1 MDNSNKIL
9 NPSTDRYVKKTSALG
24 KLILAGKIPPKKPP
38 KACSD
43 SQIRNPSSQ
52 RCIKKSGKLARSL
65 GNTPMTSNGSFVA
78 SSSSS
83 PLALP
88 IIPGA
93 YVPPAVV
100 PQPPTLPVRND
111 KGKLKALDDL
121 FGLNE
126 EENAANKIKG
136 LFKARLQKK
145 KYDEQNAAN
154 KLKAVLQRRLQQREN
169 ANQRFATRELQSAI
183 RRRNQMSNMQ
193 TTDKAV
199 NVLQKAFRNKLSKN
213 RERDAAM
220 SRQTEKLKGLID
232 TSRNIVAQQNAQ
244 SKAISTIGAAIK
256 RRDAVKDYSTTKRK
270 AATAK
275 FYDSANR
282 KIKEAIPGLI
292 GAGIATGI
300 GLSGRI

>member
-65 GNTPMTSNGSFVA
+65 GSTPMTSNGSFVA

-100 PQPPTLPVRND
+100 PQPPTLPKLSASTMSHLQRLD
-111 KGKLKALDDL
+111 KIQQIKEKKY
-121 FGLNE
+121 NE
-126 EENAANKIKG
+126 NNAATK
-136 LFKARLQKK
+136 LQ
-145 KYDEQNAAN
+145 
-154 KLKAVLQRRLQQREN
+154 AVLQRRLQQREN
-169 ANQRFATRELQSAI
+169 ANQRFATRELQSVI

-213 RERDAAM
+213 REEDAANT
-220 SRQTEKLKGLID
+220 RRTEKLKELID
-232 TSRNIVAQQNAQ
+232 TSKNIVAQQNAQ

-282 KIKEAIPGLI
+282 KIKEAIPALI

>member
-9 NPSTDRYVKKTSALG
+9 NPSTGRYVKKTSVLG
-24 KLILAGKIPPKKPP
+24 KLILSGKTPP
-38 KACSD
+38 KAKKEPKSCSD
-43 SQIRNPSSQ
+43 SQIRNPKSG

-65 GNTPMTSNGSFVA
+65 GNTPMTSNGSFA
-78 SSSSS
+78 SSS

-88 IIPGA
+88 VIPNSF
-93 YVPPAVV
+93 VSPP
-100 PQPPTLPVRND
+100 PTTTLPVRND

-154 KLKAVLQRRLQQREN
+154 KLKAVFQRRLQQREN

-282 KIKEAIPGLI
+282 KIKEAMPGLI

>member
-9 NPSTDRYVKKTSALG
+9 NPTTNRYVKKTSALG
-24 KLILAGKIPPKKPP
+24 KLILAGKTPPKKSP
-38 KACSD
+38 KSCSD

-52 RCIKKSGKLARSL
+52 RCIKKTGKIARSL
-65 GNTPMTSNGSFVA
+65 NSSPMRSNGSFVA
-78 SSSSS
+78 SSS

-88 IIPGA
+88 VIPNSF
-93 YVPPAVV
+93 VSPP
-100 PQPPTLPVRND
+100 PTTTLPVRNN

-121 FGLNE
+121 FGLDE
-126 EENAANKIKG
+126 EENAATK
-136 LFKARLQKK
+136 LQ
-145 KYDEQNAAN
+145 
-154 KLKAVLQRRLQQREN
+154 AVLKRRLQQREN
-169 ANQRFATRELQSAI
+169 ANQRFATRELQSVI
-183 RRRNQMSNMQ
+183 KRRNQMSNMQ

-213 RERDAAM
+213 RKRDATM
-220 SRQTEKLKGLID
+220 SKQTEKLKGLID
-232 TSRNIVAQQNAQ
+232 TSKNIVAQQNAQ

-256 RRDAVKDYSTTKRK
+256 RRDAVKDYSTTKQK

-282 KIKEAIPGLI
+282 KIKETIPALI

>member
-1 MDNSNKIL
+1 MDNSNKVL
-9 NPSTDRYVKKTSALG
+9 NPSTGRYVKKTSKLG
-24 KLILAGKIPPKKPP
+24 KLILAGKTPPKSSKSP

-43 SQIRNPSSQ
+43 SQIRNPSTQ
-52 RCIKKSGKLARSL
+52 RCIKKTGKIARSL
-65 GNTPMTSNGSFVA
+65 GNSPMTSNGSFVA

-126 EENAANKIKG
+126 EENAANKIK
-136 LFKARLQKK
+136 
-145 KYDEQNAAN
+145 
-154 KLKAVLQRRLQQREN
+154 AVLQRRLQQREN
-169 ANQRFATRELQSAI
+169 ANQRFATRELQSVI
-183 RRRNQMSNMQ
+183 KRRNQMSNMQ
-193 TTDKAV
+193 KTNNAV
-199 NVLQKAFRNKLSKN
+199 NVLQRTFRNKLSKN
-213 RERDAAM
+213 RYRDAAM
-220 SRQTEKLKGLID
+220 SIQTEKLKGLID

-256 RRDAVKDYSTTKRK
+256 RRDAVKDYSTTKKK

-275 FYDSANR
+275 IYDSANR
-282 KIKEAIPGLI
+282 KIKEAMPTLI
-292 GAGIATGI
+292 GAGVATGM
-300 GLSGRI
+300 GLAGAF